1 MITSTNEYSHTI
13 GIASF
18 EGRGFM
24 NPIDVVFNNNL
35 LYVLSRSNASNK
47 NNRVSALTL
56 DSDHKFEFANW
67 GQDSGQSILP
77 TAIAIDKE
85 DNFILSDEHL
95 NRISI
100 FDLEGNF
107 IKHWGEFGN
116 KPGQLN
122 RPSGISIDSENNIL
136 IVDHLNS
143 RIQKFDNNGK
153 FISSFGKYGNDE
165 SEFNY
170 PWGIDTDKDQNIY
183 VADWRNNRIQM
194 FSSEGDYL
202 SSIEKYEDKKLNKP
216 SSVHINSKGI
226 IFVTN
231 WADDSVVIYD
241 SNHKFIT
248 KLIGDAT
255 ISKWCQEFLD
265 VNPEQSSWR
274 ENAGLFEKEKR
285 FWRPQNIHSNDDL
298 VFITDS
304 CRHRIQIYKNLF

>member
-47 NNRVSALTL
+47 NNRVSVLTL

-67 GQDSGQSILP
+67 GEDSGKSILP

-116 KPGQLN
+116 CLLYT
-122 RPSGISIDSENNIL
+122 SDAA
-136 IVDHLNS
+136 
-143 RIQKFDNNGK
+143 
-153 FISSFGKYGNDE
+153 DE
-165 SEFNY
+165 
-170 PWGIDTDKDQNIY
+170 
-183 VADWRNNRIQM
+183 
-194 FSSEGDYL
+194 
-202 SSIEKYEDKKLNKP
+202 
-216 SSVHINSKGI
+216 
-226 IFVTN
+226 
-231 WADDSVVIYD
+231 
-241 SNHKFIT
+241 
-248 KLIGDAT
+248 
-255 ISKWCQEFLD
+255 
-265 VNPEQSSWR
+265 
-274 ENAGLFEKEKR
+274 
-285 FWRPQNIHSNDDL
+285 
-298 VFITDS
+298 
-304 CRHRIQIYKNLF
+304 